1 MISVKILK
9 PEGVVVIEPAGPLE
23 KADFEK
29 LASEVDSWLEEAGP
43 LGGIIIHA
51 RAFPGW
57 ESFEALVEH
66 MKFVRG
72 HHARVGKVALV
83 MDSKLLGLLPGI
95 AKHFVAAEVRHF
107 DYEEVDAAKRWVLE
121 KG

>member
-9 PEGVVVIEPAGPLE
+9 PEGVVVIEPLGPLE

-29 LASEVDSWLEEAGP
+29 LASEVDPWLEEEGS
-43 LGGIIIHA
+43 LRGIIIHA

-57 ESFEALVEH
+57 ESFEALAGH
-66 MKFVRG
+66 MKFVKG

-95 AKHFVAAEVRHF
+95 AKHFVAAEIRHF
-107 DYEEVDAAKRWVLE
+107 DYEEMDAAKGWVLE

>member
-1 MISVKILK
+1 MISVKIVK
-9 PEGVVVIEPAGPLE
+9 SEGVVVVEPSGPLE

-29 LASEVDSWLEEAGP
+29 LAAEVDPWLEEEGS
-43 LGGIIIHA
+43 LRGIIIHA

-57 ESFEALVEH
+57 ESFGALVEH

-72 HHARVGKVALV
+72 HHARVKYIYLLLRA
-83 MDSKLLGLLPGI
+83 DPLGLLPVF

-107 DYEEVDAAKRWVLE
+107 EYEEMEGAKGWVLE
-121 KG
+121 KA